1 MDRFDSV
8 MFIAPI
14 MYILPMVILELC
26 RECQINWR
34 KDKWNLKEN
43 SGIGVNRPQSVHRL
57 LKLPANTRV

>member
-14 MYILPMVILELC
+14 MYILPMDDFLELC

-43 SGIGVNRPQSVHRL
+43 SGIGLNRLNRYTDS
-57 LKLPANTRV
+57 